1 MHPKLAR
8 IGWACFALAA
18 WAPCVS
24 PCPCYEKS
32 CMHSEIQSQK
42 RITCYLPGRNFKA
55 PSIVN
60 TNTDSC
66 TLDDMFSRNEMN
78 AEGDSTSC
86 PALDLENVE
95 LDVYLEPCEETYKKI
110 QKLDIKKIIET
121 IRTPALASNMWGALE
136 NCTARVHEVQKSMF
150 TGSSTVDY
158 TGGITISSASV
169 WAKASN
175 MKDGPPK
182 ATITRENIQE
192 DATCNI
198 AVVSMPDTSLL
209 HLNLDNT
216 RCLQRVFS
224 NSTKTDDFKN
234 ALEDFGPDQLGLI
247 RVTSYFEGFLP
258 TDFVLS
264 YLNLATWKPYRTE
277 YPGRALIS
285 VDSLRNK
292 KFPPDP
298 IDIGTKARFDAIFD
312 EHNVPVIVPFSGA
325 TDVVDGNFVC
335 NTTEPEKYCS
345 PKPNVVGKPDLTCA
359 AIATVNN
366 AKICNKS
373 NLIPV
378 IVQCPSSLY
387 VGQPVVVS
395 NVAVPKCIDR
405 RDVRTSEI
413 CPDGETF
420 DVRYQSC
427 TTVKSNRINSRP
439 IDIVLWDF
447 QGSVFF
453 GNNFDSSNGRII
465 TVLVY
470 GDIETTNVGVLKG
483 SGEVFED
490 YFDSATKAA
499 FRLPDP
505 GLCLLDGR
513 DFVSLPFLCAPAPAD
528 PFSAVR
534 RCPGRIWLLR
544 PRAAHVQSR
553 GAFAGSLDC
562 RFCHGCRTGSL
573 PPLRD
578 AKTTKNRLQDS
589 WRQRLVIFNVML

>member
-8 IGWACFALAA
+8 LGWTCLALAA
-18 WAPCVS
+18 WAPS
-24 PCPCYEKS
+24 AYACPCYVKS

-42 RITCYLPGRNFKA
+42 RISCYLPGRDPSA

-66 TLDDMFSRNEMN
+66 TLDDLFSRNDMN
-78 AEGDSTSC
+78 AAGDSTSC
-86 PALDLENVE
+86 PALDLENVKLE
-95 LDVYLEPCEETYKKI
+95 VYLEPCSESYATIGKRGLRDI
-110 QKLDIKKIIET
+110 LDT
-121 IRTPALASNMWGALE
+121 VRSPALSSSVWGVLK
-136 NCTARVHEVQKSMF
+136 NCTARVHEVQKSLF
-150 TGSSTVDY
+150 TGTSTVDY
-158 TGGITISSASV
+158 TGGILVASASL
-169 WAKASN
+169 WAQRSN
-175 MKDGPPK
+175 MKEGPPK

-192 DATCNI
+192 DATCNV
-198 AVVSMPDTSLL
+198 AVVSMPDTALS

-224 NSTKTDDFKN
+224 NSTKADDFKN
-234 ALEDFGPDQLGLI
+234 ALEDFGPDQLGLV

-258 TDFVLS
+258 TDFFLS

-292 KFPPDP
+292 KYPPDP
-298 IDIGTKARFDAIFD
+298 IDIGTKARFDAILD
-312 EHNVPVIVPFSGA
+312 EHNVPVIAPFSGA
-325 TDVVDGNFVC
+325 TDVVDGKFVC
-335 NTTEPEKYCS
+335 NTTEPDKYCS
-345 PKPNVVGKPDLTCA
+345 PKPNVVGKPDVTCA
-359 AIATVNN
+359 KKENDL
-366 AKICNKS
+366 CNSS

-378 IVQCPSSLY
+378 VIDCPSNLY
-387 VGQPVVVS
+387 VGQLIVVS
-395 NVAVPKCIDR
+395 NVALPKCIDK
-405 RDVRTSEI
+405 RDVRTSEV
-413 CPDGETF
+413 CPDGEVF

-470 GDIETTNVGVLKG
+470 GDVETTNVGVLKG

-490 YFDSATKAA
+490 FFDSGTKAA

-513 DFVSLPFLCAPAPAD
+513 DFVSLLILFLCA
-528 PFSAVR
+528 
-534 RCPGRIWLLR
+534 L
-544 PRAAHVQSR
+544 
-553 GAFAGSLDC
+553 C
-562 RFCHGCRTGSL
+562 R
-573 PPLRD
+573 
-578 AKTTKNRLQDS
+578 
-589 WRQRLVIFNVML
+589 